1 MVRGGEG
8 DVEGWCEGKRVR
20 RGMVRGGKGEE
31 GITDYSLCHSVILG
45 RLRHRVVAQGDRE
58 RRRGPDGSDR
68 IVIEI
73 SVSFWKR
80 VQ

>member
-31 GITDYSLCHSVILG
+31 G
-45 RLRHRVVAQGDRE
+45 
-58 RRRGPDGSDR
+58 
-68 IVIEI
+68 
-73 SVSFWKR
+73 
-80 VQ
+80 